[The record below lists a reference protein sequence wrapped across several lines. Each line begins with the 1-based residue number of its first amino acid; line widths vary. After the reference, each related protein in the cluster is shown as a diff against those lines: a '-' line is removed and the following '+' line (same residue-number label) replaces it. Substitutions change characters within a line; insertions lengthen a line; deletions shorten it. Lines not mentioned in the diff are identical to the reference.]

1 MRLKPCLKKCLTIP
15 YGVLRYISKSAVV
28 IFLLICQP
36 VFAERPT
43 VLALGDSLTQ
53 GYGLAHDDGFVPQL
67 MQWLADNDTPA
78 LIIKAGVSGDTT
90 AGGLARVEWS
100 LTEDIDAM
108 IVALGS
114 NDMLR
119 GIAPEDS
126 YSNIE
131 SILKIGRQRGLRLMI
146 IGVRA
151 PGNFGPTYKTN
162 FNAIFPKLAKTY
174 DAEYVEH
181 FFESLIDP
189 TEPNQPLLQYFQN
202 DRMHPNKQGVSKVV
216 QTIGPVV
223 QKLISGY

>member
-1 MRLKPCLKKCLTIP
+1 
-15 YGVLRYISKSAVV
+15 
-28 IFLLICQP
+28 
-36 VFAERPT
+36 
-43 VLALGDSLTQ
+43 
-53 GYGLAHDDGFVPQL
+53 
-67 MQWLADNDTPA
+67 
-78 LIIKAGVSGDTT
+78 
-90 AGGLARVEWS
+90 
-100 LTEDIDAM
+100 
-108 IVALGS
+108 
-114 NDMLR
+114 MLR

-151 PGNFGPTYKTN
+151 PGNFGPTYKTK

-189 TEPNQPLLQYFQN
+189 TEPNQPLLRYFQN